1 MTNGKKTKKE
11 RRKRNGVQG
20 QEWKEKEKRMK
31 KCCESK
37 VVRGKREEKMKG
49 KRKVSDEEWE
59 GDE

>member
-1 MTNGKKTKKE
+1 
-11 RRKRNGVQG
+11 
-20 QEWKEKEKRMK
+20 MK